1 MVKQNSN
8 IKFIFDINLRDKNS
22 LDDIFNKLKSLNIR
36 FDNNLIPYSTGNN
49 VIYEFDDVSKLD
61 KSDIQLKI
69 NSFFNFTFKDFVNVD
84 LYKFLVLKNMDKL
97 TILAIIHPLIFDYT
111 SINRF
116 YNLFNNNT
124 LYYKNVISYYHN
136 LDKYF
141 NSNDFKEDS
150 EFWEN
155 YLSNSEDYVKFYNIS
170 SNNYKKIKIPLNQI
184 EYNKFNFITGV
195 FSLYL
200 SRYNQ
205 SKGCIL
211 KTCIP
216 KDNNDLDITTL
227 LKIDY
232 HEDISFNDYLNH
244 VNDVYDS
251 AIQHSRVNIENYMDY
266 DCFYS
271 VYDFSDLKN
280 IEVVNGEGS
289 ALTLNI
295 YDDYLDLI
303 YNADLFSDV
312 YMEHMIVNI
321 EYLINNISDYGILCR
336 NIDIVSDNEKNFIF
350 EFSKGETV
358 PFDKNTSLSKIFH
371 ENAKKFSDKLAIDD
385 GVNQISYG
393 ELDVQVILL
402 LKT

>member
-8 IKFIFDINLRDKNS
+8 IKFIFDINFRDKNS

-155 YLSNSEDYVKFYNIS
+155 YLSNSDDYVKFYNIS
-170 SNNYKKIKIPLNQI
+170 SNNYKSIKIPLNQI
-184 EYNKFNFITGV
+184 ENNKYNFITG
-195 FSLYL
+195 
-200 SRYNQ
+200 
-205 SKGCIL
+205 
-211 KTCIP
+211 
-216 KDNNDLDITTL
+216 
-227 LKIDY
+227 
-232 HEDISFNDYLNH
+232 
-244 VNDVYDS
+244 
-251 AIQHSRVNIENYMDY
+251 
-266 DCFYS
+266 
-271 VYDFSDLKN
+271 
-280 IEVVNGEGS
+280 
-289 ALTLNI
+289 
-295 YDDYLDLI
+295 
-303 YNADLFSDV
+303 
-312 YMEHMIVNI
+312 
-321 EYLINNISDYGILCR
+321 
-336 NIDIVSDNEKNFIF
+336 
-350 EFSKGETV
+350 
-358 PFDKNTSLSKIFH
+358 
-371 ENAKKFSDKLAIDD
+371 
-385 GVNQISYG
+385 
-393 ELDVQVILL
+393 
-402 LKT
+402 